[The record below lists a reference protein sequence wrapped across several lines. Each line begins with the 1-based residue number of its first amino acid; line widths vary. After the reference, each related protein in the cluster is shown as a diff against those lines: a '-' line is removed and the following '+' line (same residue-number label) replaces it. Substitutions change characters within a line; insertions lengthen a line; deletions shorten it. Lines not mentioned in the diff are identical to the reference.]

1 MPDTQSTPTD
11 DKPSS
16 HGWYPN
22 PDMNGEEKY
31 WDGTWTNR
39 TRAADPEV
47 ETYNQDLSI
56 ITWGFATAFLVPIVG
71 FILGIIT
78 CARGRRIGM
87 GVAIMVTAIVMTG
100 VWFAIYVEVALN
112 QAEDEIE
119 QILNES
125 PSDSTLDEDPYAE
138 DYLDEPGY

>member
-1 MPDTQSTPTD
+1 MTETQASPAENKPTA
-11 DKPSS
+11 
-16 HGWYPN
+16 HGWHPN
-22 PDMNGEEKY
+22 PENDREEKY
-31 WDGTWTNR
+31 FDGTWTNL

-47 ETYNQDLSI
+47 ETHNQDLSI
-56 ITWGFATAFLVPIVG
+56 ITWGYGMALVVPVIG

-100 VWFAIYVEVALN
+100 VWFAVYWEVAVN